1 MATKPAPGRTLHT
14 GIDTTGTFPVEYRFA
29 HARNGNQHLV
39 VVFANFSVPNDYGWS
54 NGVFDT
60 LRSNVLWIRDRFHG
74 KNSYYLCKD
83 MDFGLERSVAT
94 LISNVL
100 NSLGLTPD
108 QCTMWG
114 GSKGGSAALYFGLK
128 YGFRNI
134 VSMVPQFRI
143 GTYVSQYPSIAQHMM
158 GEATEQNIQIIDD
171 AIPSL
176 VRAGANRTAN
186 IYLLSSPQD
195 EQFETQVEPFLPLFV
210 GYENLNFIFSDSPHI
225 VNHAHVTGRNLP
237 MLMGLVN
244 FLIDGMAP
252 RIGFVRSGGELPDA
266 DRSAIDA
273 YLKAT
278 SEVQEDFAA
287 PVIHAPAAGETVS
300 GQTVRF
306 TGSAPGAAR
315 LSIWEHGKF
324 LGAPEVAADG
334 SWTWELGRSWSVG
347 KHAVRVLGVD
357 AAGFQSQRSE
367 AVFTVAAAAETAADQ
382 PAGPVPSWAAQPAP
396 EARTAPPSQPA
407 TPTAPYPPVVS
418 APAQGQQIQGPS
430 VGIMG
435 YAQGAARVEFV
446 EDGMRLGMAQVA
458 PDSSWSWE
466 SGWSWTEGP
475 HTVECHAV
483 DMNGQG
489 SPRTT
494 VTFQV
499 AYAQAPTSPE
509 QHSAAPRY

>member
-1 MATKPAPGRTLHT
+1 MSKAASGRVLHT
-14 GIDTTGTFPVEYRFA
+14 GIDASGPFPVEYRFS

-39 VVFANFSVPNDYGWS
+39 VVFANFSVPGDYGWS

-74 KNSYYLCKD
+74 KNSYYLCKG
-83 MDFGLERSVAT
+83 MDFGLEQSVAG

-134 VSMVPQFRI
+134 VAMVPQFRI
-143 GTYVSQYPSIAQHMM
+143 GTYVLQYPSIAQHMM
-158 GEATEQNIQIIDD
+158 GEVTEQNTRIIDD

-176 VRAGANRTAN
+176 VRAGANRNAN

-195 EQFETQVEPFLPLFV
+195 EQYKDQVEPFLSLFG

-225 VNHAHVTGRNLP
+225 VDHAHVTGRNLP
-237 MLMGLVN
+237 VLMGLVN
-244 FLIDGMAP
+244 FLIDGIAP
-252 RIGFVRSGGELPDA
+252 RYGFVRSGGERPDA

-278 SEVQEDFAA
+278 SQVQEDFAA
-287 PVIHAPAAGETVS
+287 PVIFTPAAGQTMH
-300 GQTVRF
+300 GQSVTF
-306 TGSAPGAAR
+306 TGSARGAAR

-334 SWTWELGRSWSVG
+334 SWTWDLGRPWSVG

-357 AAGFQSQRSE
+357 LAGYHSQRAE
-367 AVFTVAAAAETAADQ
+367 AAFTVAAAPEERTRPIDSGDSGSVAPPGQGMQATR
-382 PAGPVPSWAAQPAP
+382 PTAAQPAP
-396 EARTAPPSQPA
+396 G
-407 TPTAPYPPVVS
+407 PVVAVP
-418 APAQGQQIQGPS
+418 APGQQVPGP
-430 VGIMG
+430 VIALMG
-435 YAQGAARVEFV
+435 YARGAVRVEFV

-483 DMNGQG
+483 DTAGNESQ
-489 SPRTT
+489 RTV
-494 VTFQV
+494 VTFGV
-499 AYAQAPTSPE
+499 VNAYASPTPQ
-509 QHSAAPRY
+509 QHTAPRY

>member
-1 MATKPAPGRTLHT
+1 MTERAQGRTLHT
-14 GIDTTGTFPVEYRFA
+14 GIDTSGTFPVEYRFA

-158 GEATEQNIQIIDD
+158 GEATEQNIQIVDE

-176 VRAGANRTAN
+176 VRAGANRNAN

-195 EQFETQVEPFLPLFV
+195 EQFATQVEPFLPLFV

-225 VNHAHVTGRNLP
+225 KDHAHVTGRNLP
-237 MLMGLVN
+237 VLMGLVN
-244 FLIDGMAP
+244 FLIDGVAP
-252 RIGFVRSGGELPDA
+252 RIGFVRSGGEQPDA

-287 PVIHAPAAGETVS
+287 PVVHAPAAGATVH
-300 GQTVRF
+300 GQRVLF
-306 TGSAPGAAR
+306 TGSAPGAVR

-334 SWTWELGRSWSVG
+334 SWTWDLGRNWSVG

-367 AVFTVAAAAETAADQ
+367 AVFTVVAAPEPAEGELPT
-382 PAGPVPSWAAQPAP
+382 GPVPSWAVQSAPPAQSGQAPQVAAAVGPRAP
-396 EARTAPPSQPA
+396 E
-407 TPTAPYPPVVS
+407 VS
-418 APAQGQQIQGPS
+418 APVQGRQVQGPS
-430 VGIMG
+430 VAIMG
-435 YAQGAARVEFV
+435 YAQGAVRVEFV

-458 PDSSWSWE
+458 PDSGWSWE
-466 SGWSWTEGP
+466 SGWSWTEGT

-483 DMNGQG
+483 DMKGQE
-489 SPRTT
+489 SPRTA
-494 VTFQV
+494 VTFEV
-499 AYAQAPTSPE
+499 VYAHTSPASE
-509 QHSAAPRY
+509 QYSAGPRY